1 VIAELDPPLRL
12 ADAAALAFP
21 HGGMTAAGLRKEAA
35 KGRLAIFRIANKDFT
50 TLMRRR
56 TAMRSR
62 KSF

>member
-1 VIAELDPPLRL
+1 VIAELDAPLRL

-50 TLMRRR
+50 TLGAIKR
-56 TAMRSR
+56 
-62 KSF
+62 

>member
-1 VIAELDPPLRL
+1 MIAHDSIARRRGAVIAELDAPLRL

-50 TLMRRR
+50 H
-56 TAMRSR
+56 
-62 KSF
+62 